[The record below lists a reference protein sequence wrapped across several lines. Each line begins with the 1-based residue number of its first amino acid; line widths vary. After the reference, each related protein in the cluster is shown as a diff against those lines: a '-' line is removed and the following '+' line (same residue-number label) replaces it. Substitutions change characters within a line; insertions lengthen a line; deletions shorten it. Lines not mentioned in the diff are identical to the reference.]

1 MPDSSFKIKIPF
13 LLSYSY
19 SRSTTVT
26 SNTRTLG
33 DTINVRPTTPP
44 GQAPSISRLRREA
57 EACLRACRTPSNL
70 DLAIGEWA
78 DLEDG
83 FEPVPLQRRHR
94 TQFYD
99 GEGTEDEEKGKK
111 KKEGGNKKKS
121 AFVKFA
127 KRITRFLFHF
137 DGGKTD
143 SRGRPVLRDLNRS
156 PDPRNMRRRT
166 RGTTFSG
173 ERPVFRDVDW
183 NPSPQ
188 PGNSEVRGEEQGE
201 GSGRRQC
208 CAVGTGTAY
217 EGCCEGPSRL
227 KLATFDAEIA
237 ASVSEGAE
245 IENEGNR
252 EQTDGGVGGLEHQ
265 SSAGNGHARV
275 VQGRCGC
282 GIISGDDGEDGDDEI
297 PRDEWGY
304 GELSAHPSPFTRVEE
319 DGRYG
324 YF

>member
-1 MPDSSFKIKIPF
+1 MPDLSFKIKIPF

-26 SNTRTLG
+26 SNTQTFG
-33 DTINVRPTTPP
+33 GAVNVRPTTPP

-83 FEPVPLQRRHR
+83 FEPAPLQRRHR
-94 TQFYD
+94 SQFYD
-99 GEGTEDEEKGKK
+99 GEGTEGEENGKK
-111 KKEGGNKKKS
+111 NKKKS

-137 DGGKTD
+137 DGGRTD
-143 SRGRPVLRDLNRS
+143 SRGRLLLRDLNRS

-188 PGNSEVRGEEQGE
+188 PGNGEVRGEEQGE
-201 GSGRRQC
+201 GSGSRQC

-217 EGCCEGPSRL
+217 EGCCEGPSRP
-227 KLATFDAEIA
+227 KLVTSEAEVA
-237 ASVSEGAE
+237 ASVNRGEE
-245 IENEGNR
+245 DNEENRG
-252 EQTDGGVGGLEHQ
+252 QTDSGVGGLVYQ
-265 SSAGNGHARV
+265 SSSEDGHDYARGD
-275 VQGRCGC
+275 QCSC
-282 GIISGDDGEDGDDEI
+282 GILSGDDGNDEM
-297 PRDEWGY
+297 PADEVGY
-304 GELSAHPSPFTRVEE
+304 GELSAHPSPFTRVED